1 MEGNTNHSALEL
13 NRSSNLEN
21 ENPLTKTEK
30 EINKL
35 GTKRGVET
43 LFRNCYRVHV
53 EVSALADAKANFL
66 ISVNSIILILIVS
79 HGQKYITHKGLLIPV
94 GIVIA
99 TCIGSM
105 IFAVLVA
112 RPRFKQM
119 NPGDVSI
126 KEGKSNLLFFG
137 SFTALHKEEFIEG
150 FSNLVTTPTRLYRAM
165 MGDIYEMGLVL
176 QKKYSRLKL
185 AYGFLLY
192 GLPVGF
198 IIFVIMEFIIVLRAF
213 EEGVP
218 TP

>member
-1 MEGNTNHSALEL
+1 M
-13 NRSSNLEN
+13 EN
-21 ENPLTKTEK
+21 ETALTEIEK
-30 EINKL
+30 KIEKL

-43 LFRNCYRVHV
+43 LFRNIYRVHV

-112 RPRFKQM
+112 RPRFKQAKLD
-119 NPGDVSI
+119 NNISPEKCS
-126 KEGKSNLLFFG
+126 LLFFG
-137 SFTALHKEEFIEG
+137 GFGALSKERYIEG
-150 FSNLVTTPTRLYRAM
+150 FSKLIVSPNRLYEAM
-165 MGDIYEMGLVL
+165 MGDIYEMGIVL
-176 QKKYSRLKL
+176 QKKYTRLKL

-192 GLPVGF
+192 GLPIGL
-198 IIFVIMEFIIVLRAF
+198 ITFVIMECIIVLRSF
-213 EEGVP
+213 EEAVP
-218 TP
+218 MP